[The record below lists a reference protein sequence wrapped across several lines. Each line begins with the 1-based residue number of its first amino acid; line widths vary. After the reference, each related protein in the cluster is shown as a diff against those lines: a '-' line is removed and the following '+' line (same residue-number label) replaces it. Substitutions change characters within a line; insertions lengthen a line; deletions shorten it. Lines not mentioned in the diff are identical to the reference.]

1 MKLSTKGRYAIRAM
15 INIALNKTNMPTTLF
30 NLARHQNISLSY
42 LEQLFS
48 LLRKNNLVSGIRGPG
63 GGYRLANNPKNITIA
78 QILNAVNEKQGKL
91 IDHQKKDELIWEYFS
106 NKLYKYLDTIT
117 LNSLIEG
124 SSQTESSITEE
135 ALITEKPLINN
146 TKRHII

>member
-15 INIALNKTNMPTTLF
+15 INIALNKTNTPTTLL

-48 LLRKNNLVSGIRGPG
+48 LLRKNNLVLGIRGPG
-63 GGYRLANNPKNITIA
+63 GGYKLANNPKNITIA

-91 IDHQKKDELIWEYFS
+91 IDYQKKDELIWEDFS
-106 NKLYKYLDTIT
+106 NKLYKHLDAIT

-124 SSQTESSITEE
+124 ALQTEAAITEE
-135 ALITEKPLINN
+135 SLITEKPLINSV
-146 TKRHII
+146 KRHII

>member
-15 INIALNKTNMPTTLF
+15 INIALNKTNTPTTLL

-63 GGYRLANNPKNITIA
+63 GGYKLANNPKNITVA
-78 QILNAVNEKQGKL
+78 QILNAVNETQGKL
-91 IDHQKKDELIWEYFS
+91 IDYQKKDELIWEYFS

-124 SSQTESSITEE
+124 ASQTEAAITEE
-135 ALITEKPLINN
+135 SLITEKPLINN
-146 TKRHII
+146 EKRHII

>member
-15 INIALNKTNMPTTLF
+15 INIALNKTNTPTTLL

-78 QILNAVNEKQGKL
+78 QILNAVNVKQGKL
-91 IDHQKKDELIWEYFS
+91 IDYQKKDELIWEYFS

-124 SSQTESSITEE
+124 SSQTEASITEE

>member
-15 INIALNKTNMPTTLF
+15 INIALNKTNTPTTLL

-91 IDHQKKDELIWEYFS
+91 IDYQKKDELIWEDFS
-106 NKLYKYLDTIT
+106 NKLYKHLDTIT

-124 SSQTESSITEE
+124 ASQTEAAITEE
-135 ALITEKPLINN
+135 SLITEKPLINSV
-146 TKRHII
+146 KRHII

>member
-15 INIALNKTNMPTTLF
+15 INIALNKTNTPTTLL

-91 IDHQKKDELIWEYFS
+91 IDYQKKDELIWEYFS

>member
-124 SSQTESSITEE
+124 SSQTEASITEE

>member
-15 INIALNKTNMPTTLF
+15 INIALNKTNTPTTLL

-91 IDHQKKDELIWEYFS
+91 IDYQKKDELIWEDFS
-106 NKLYKYLDTIT
+106 NKLYKHLDTIT

-124 SSQTESSITEE
+124 TSQTEAAITEE

-146 TKRHII
+146 AKRHII

>member
-15 INIALNKTNMPTTLF
+15 INIALNKTNTPTTLL

-91 IDHQKKDELIWEYFS
+91 IDYQKKDELIWEYFS

-124 SSQTESSITEE
+124 SSQTEASITEE

>member
-15 INIALNKTNMPTTLF
+15 INIALNKTNTPTTLL

-63 GGYRLANNPKNITIA
+63 GGYKLANNPKNITIA

-91 IDHQKKDELIWEYFS
+91 IDYQKKDELIWEDFS
-106 NKLYKYLDTIT
+106 NKLYKHLDAIT

-124 SSQTESSITEE
+124 ALQTEATITEE
-135 ALITEKPLINN
+135 SLITEKPLINSV
-146 TKRHII
+146 KRHII

>member
-15 INIALNKTNMPTTLF
+15 INIALNKTNTPTTLL

-63 GGYRLANNPKNITIA
+63 GGYKLANNPKNITIA

-91 IDHQKKDELIWEYFS
+91 IDYQKKDELIWEDFS
-106 NKLYKYLDTIT
+106 NKLYKHLDTIT

-124 SSQTESSITEE
+124 ALQTEAAITEE
-135 ALITEKPLINN
+135 SLITEKPLINSV
-146 TKRHII
+146 KRHII

>member
-15 INIALNKTNMPTTLF
+15 INIALNKTNTPTTLL

-63 GGYRLANNPKNITIA
+63 GGYKLANNPKNITIA
-78 QILNAVNEKQGKL
+78 QILNAINEKQGKL
-91 IDHQKKDELIWEYFS
+91 IDYQKKDELIWEDFS
-106 NKLYKYLDTIT
+106 NKLYKHLDAIT

-124 SSQTESSITEE
+124 ALQTEAAITEE
-135 ALITEKPLINN
+135 SLITEKPLINSV
-146 TKRHII
+146 KRHII

>member
-15 INIALNKTNMPTTLF
+15 INIALNKTNTPTTLL

-48 LLRKNNLVSGIRGPG
+48 LLRKNNLVLGIRGPG
-63 GGYRLANNPKNITIA
+63 GGYKLANNPKNITIA

-91 IDHQKKDELIWEYFS
+91 IDYQKKDELIWEDFS
-106 NKLYKYLDTIT
+106 NKLYKHLDTIT
-117 LNSLIEG
+117 LNSLIECA
-124 SSQTESSITEE
+124 SQTEAAITEE
-135 ALITEKPLINN
+135 SLITEKPLINSV
-146 TKRHII
+146 KRHII

>member
-15 INIALNKTNMPTTLF
+15 INIALNKTNTPTTLL

-63 GGYRLANNPKNITIA
+63 GGYKLANNPKNITIA

-91 IDHQKKDELIWEYFS
+91 IDYQKKDELIWEDFS
-106 NKLYKYLDTIT
+106 NKLYKHLDAIT

-124 SSQTESSITEE
+124 ALQTEAAITEE
-135 ALITEKPLINN
+135 SLITEKPLINSV
-146 TKRHII
+146 KRHII

>member
-15 INIALNKTNMPTTLF
+15 INIALNKTNTPTTLL

-124 SSQTESSITEE
+124 SSQTEASITEE

>member
-91 IDHQKKDELIWEYFS
+91 IDYQKKDELIWEYFS

-124 SSQTESSITEE
+124 SSQTEASITEE